1 MTLREAEPREKVLW
15 GFGEVMQVVQQW
27 EQALEI
33 VWWRVAR
40 KHPNRP
46 SGGFDTERSQREI
59 VRLERALQK
68 MTAQM
73 VAKAVGPH
81 LALETAAA
89 LDTLAD
95 ERNRLAHRFLLE
107 RADLE
112 SVGGFRPG
120 THAELLQ
127 LGARF
132 MDSLESITDTI
143 AGFPAYDGPVPA
155 HWPAVAERIVGR
167 AFSGQPIPR
176 DPREQ

>member
-1 MTLREAEPREKVLW
+1 MTPREVEPREKVLR
-15 GFGEVMQVVQQW
+15 GYGEVMQVVQQW

-40 KHPNRP
+40 KHPNRA
-46 SGGFDTERSQREI
+46 SGDFDTDLSQREI

-73 VAKAVGPH
+73 VAKDIAPH
-81 LALETAAA
+81 LAPDTAEGLEG
-89 LDTLAD
+89 LSN

-107 RADLE
+107 RADLD
-112 SVGGFRPG
+112 SAGAFRPG

-127 LGARF
+127 LGGRF
-132 MDSLESITDTI
+132 MASLESIAQTI
-143 AGFPAYDGPVPA
+143 DGFPDYDGPVPA
-155 HWPAVAERIVGR
+155 HWPALADRIVGR
-167 AFSGQPIPR
+167 AFCGQPIPR